1 MYTVVRKAV
10 CVGGGLKL
18 DLEVR
23 DSWALYEALHYN
35 HACIVTYL
43 HKLIF
48 FIAND
53 LIERSELFLVSS
65 IERIKCHTIMDVV
78 RVLQLWPHLI
88 TVSVM
93 RSCPSPPMSLSPRIT
108 MS

>member
-1 MYTVVRKAV
+1 MYTVVGKAL
-10 CVGGGLKL
+10 GGGWGGGVLKL

-43 HKLIF
+43 HELII

-53 LIERSELFLVSS
+53 LIE
-65 IERIKCHTIMDVV
+65 
-78 RVLQLWPHLI
+78 
-88 TVSVM
+88 
-93 RSCPSPPMSLSPRIT
+93 
-108 MS
+108 